1 MITSKVESAAV
12 IVAAMRAQGW
22 TKAGAERIAGTL
34 GKPSKMPGRAYGLPA
49 TACKIGSKLA
59 AVPGS
64 VCHKCYALKGN
75 YQYPSVQT
83 AQARR
88 LASLDRP
95 QWEDALTYLIA
106 DAIAHGA
113 EPFFRW
119 HDSGDLQSVDHALR
133 IIAIADRLPFV
144 QFWLPT
150 REQRIARSIREC
162 IPGNLIV
169 RVSAQMVDGAAP
181 AGFSHVSLVHT
192 AAAPEGAYE
201 CPAQSQGNA
210 CKDCRACWS
219 NDVSAVSYH
228 VH

>member
-1 MITSKVESAAV
+1 MKSTAVESAA
-12 IVAAMRAQGW
+12 ILAAAMRAQGW
-22 TKAGAERIAGTL
+22 TKAKAERVAGTL

-49 TACKIGSKLA
+49 TACKVGGKLA

-64 VCHKCYALKGN
+64 VCHGCYALKNN
-75 YQYPSVQT
+75 YLYPSVQT

-88 LASLDRP
+88 LASLDHP
-95 QWEDALTYLIA
+95 HWEAALTYLIA

-113 EPFFRW
+113 EPYFRW

-133 IIAIADRLPFV
+133 IVAIAERLPFV

-150 REQRIARSIREC
+150 REQRVIRSIREC
-162 IPGNLIV
+162 IPSNLIV

-192 AAAPEGAYE
+192 VTAPSGAYA

-210 CKDCRACWS
+210 CRDCRACWS
-219 NDVSAVSYH
+219 ANVATVSYH

>member
-1 MITSKVESAAV
+1 MQATVVESAAL
-12 IVAAMRAQGW
+12 IVATMRAQGW
-22 TKAGAERIAGTL
+22 TKAKAERIAGTL

-49 TACKIGSKLA
+49 QACKVGSKLA

-64 VCHKCYALKGN
+64 VCHGCYALRGN

-88 LASLDRP
+88 LAAIDHP
-95 QWEDALTYLIA
+95 QWEDAMVFLIA
-106 DAIAHGA
+106 DAIAKGA

-133 IIAIADRLPFV
+133 IVAIAERLPFV
-144 QFWLPT
+144 SFWLPT
-150 REQRIARSIREC
+150 REQRVIRSIREC
-162 IPGNLIV
+162 VPGNLIV

-181 AGFSHVSLVHT
+181 AGFAHVSLVHT
-192 AAAPEGAYE
+192 QAAPEGAHA

-210 CKDCRACWS
+210 CRDCRACWTA
-219 NDVSAVSYH
+219 DVAAVSYH
-228 VH
+228 IH

>member
-1 MITSKVESAAV
+1 MQSTAVESAA
-12 IVAAMRAQGW
+12 ILAAAMRADGW
-22 TKAGAERIAGTL
+22 TKAKAERIAGTL

-49 TACKIGSKLA
+49 TACKVGGKLA
-59 AVPGS
+59 TVPGS
-64 VCHKCYALKGN
+64 VCHGCYALKGN
-75 YQYPSVQT
+75 YQCPSVQT
-83 AQARR
+83 AQQRR
-88 LASLDRP
+88 LAAIDRP
-95 QWEDALTYLIA
+95 EWEDALVFLIA

-133 IIAIADRLPFV
+133 IVAIAERLPFV

-150 REQRIARSIREC
+150 REQRVVRSIREC
-162 IPGNLIV
+162 IPSNLIV

-181 AGFSHVSLVHT
+181 SGFEHVSLVHT
-192 AAAPEGAYE
+192 AAAPSGAYA

-210 CKDCRACWS
+210 CRDCRACWS
-219 NDVSAVSYH
+219 ASVPAVSYH